1 MNVHITNIYLPACHD
16 KRGLLMRILNKIVLL
31 AGLTMTLGVQA
42 ELINFQEAIEA
53 SSIRVSAG
61 GPGRGHVDARSCST
75 CKSVRLEITSA
86 TIISVNGENVS
97 AGEKISRHW
106 SGGLVIYDVESKQVV
121 RLEL

>member
-1 MNVHITNIYLPACHD
+1 MS
-16 KRGLLMRILNKIVLL
+16 ILNRIVLI

-61 GPGRGHVDARSCST
+61 GYVNARSCST
-75 CKSVRLEITSA
+75 CMSMRLEITPA
-86 TIISVNGENVS
+86 TIISVNGEKVS
-97 AGEKISRHW
+97 AGYNISRHW
-106 SGGLVIYDVESKQVV
+106 PGGLVIYDVESKQVV

>member
-1 MNVHITNIYLPACHD
+1 MS
-16 KRGLLMRILNKIVLL
+16 ILNRIALI

-61 GPGRGHVDARSCST
+61 SPGGGYVNARSCST
-75 CKSVRLEITSA
+75 CMSMRLEITPA
-86 TIISVNGENVS
+86 TIISVNGEKVS
-97 AGEKISRHW
+97 AGYNISRHW
-106 SGGLVIYDVESKQVV
+106 PGGLVIYDVESKQVV